1 MLRTDDFRRGDVSL
15 PSLDADDLPE
25 CCWRCVYLM
34 TKDFSVNYADSLFYY
49 CCAYNWPDKL
59 TDVPPPCL
67 TGS

>member
-1 MLRTDDFRRGDVSL
+1 
-15 PSLDADDLPE
+15 
-25 CCWRCVYLM
+25 VYLM